1 MTANMRGDLT
11 DALNKIDKE
20 KEVFTDAVGIKLV
33 EGENKIN
40 LVVQDAQK
48 KFAELETGLKELF
61 QQTAAAIHQLEAK
74 VMNMEAQG
82 HGTANHQGSY
92 LPQKNMIPKVF
103 SDKAEEWRQWTEDVA
118 DYMDSQCAGLKEL
131 LMEIDGTDEDID
143 DNWRKRKRDQAEY
156 PVPVLDQVKLWRS
169 LKRLTDGEARK
180 VVTSVKG
187 EDGFRAWQKLRQR
200 FEPGLQAKRGI
211 ILLELNGMVTRPAK
225 TPSELVGLI
234 TEMEQKIKTIED
246 ITGEIVGEMHAHSV
260 LIGLLD
266 PMTRSHTAMN
276 HGLKYEALK
285 KIILEFANNST
296 ATVAASQRA
305 EPMQLGQVGEAD
317 CRCN

>member
-1 MTANMRGDLT
+1 
-11 DALNKIDKE
+11 
-20 KEVFTDAVGIKLV
+20 
-33 EGENKIN
+33 
-40 LVVQDAQK
+40 
-48 KFAELETGLKELF
+48 
-61 QQTAAAIHQLEAK
+61 
-74 VMNMEAQG
+74 
-82 HGTANHQGSY
+82 
-92 LPQKNMIPKVF
+92 
-103 SDKAEEWRQWTEDVA
+103 
-118 DYMDSQCAGLKEL
+118 
-131 LMEIDGTDEDID
+131 
-143 DNWRKRKRDQAEY
+143 
-156 PVPVLDQVKLWRS
+156 
-169 LKRLTDGEARK
+169 
-180 VVTSVKG
+180 
-187 EDGFRAWQKLRQR
+187 
-200 FEPGLQAKRGI
+200 
-211 ILLELNGMVTRPAK
+211 MVTRPAK